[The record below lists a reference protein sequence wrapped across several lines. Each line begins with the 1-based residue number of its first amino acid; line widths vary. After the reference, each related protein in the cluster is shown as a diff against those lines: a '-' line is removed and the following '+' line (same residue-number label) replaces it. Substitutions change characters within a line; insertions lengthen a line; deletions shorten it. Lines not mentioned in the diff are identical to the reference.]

1 MARPADPDRRA
12 RTLAAAADYVLG
24 HGLAGLSL
32 RPLAAALG
40 TSTRMLLYDFGSKE
54 ELITEVLAEIRRR
67 ESAMLAE
74 HAGITGTSGTGLVRA
89 VWDWISAAERAPF
102 LRLFFEVHVA
112 AMTHPDAY
120 PERGRAMVTDWL
132 DQFGTILAGSPAGPG
147 DTASAT
153 LVIAALRGLLLDRLS
168 TGDEERTDRA
178 LDRFARLLDDAG
190 RRSTPRSGR

>member
-112 AMTHPDAY
+112 AMAHPDAY

-132 DQFGTILAGSPAGPG
+132 DQFGAALAGSSA
-147 DTASAT
+147 DSASAT

-190 RRSTPRSGR
+190 RRGTPCSGR